1 MARLSIVFAKVAQ
14 GGQAPAGPPSSLPL
28 ILLHV
33 GPRSWLPSPLGLRPL
48 PPTLDQCQHH
58 LAQVEVVLP
67 HVKGWQLHGTQGSVG
82 GGGWLERSGLGAH
95 KQEQLMVFW
104 GREELHPLLYPQ
116 RPF

>member
-14 GGQAPAGPPSSLPL
+14 GGQAPAGPASALPL
-28 ILLHV
+28 ILLHM
-33 GPRSWLPSPLGLRPL
+33 GRGSRLPSPLGLQPL

-67 HVKGWQLHGTQGSVG
+67 HVKGWQLHGTRGSV
-82 GGGWLERSGLGAH
+82 GGGWLERSGLGARR
-95 KQEQLMVFW
+95 QEQLMVFRS
-104 GREELHPLLYPQ
+104 REELHPLLYSQ